1 MSHEGSRKAIF
12 AALLANLG
20 IAVAKLIGFAV
31 TRASSMLAE
40 GIHSMADTGNQLL
53 LLLGARRAAKAPDDI
68 HQFGYARE
76 RYFWAFVVAI
86 VLFTLGGVFSV
97 IEGIEKIGN
106 PHEIDQPS
114 WAIGILLVALV
125 LEGLSFRTALAEA
138 RPLRKGMSLVRFV
151 HKTKSPELPVVILE
165 DAAALFGLII
175 ALFAVSMSAATGNPA
190 WDAWGT
196 VVIGLL
202 LVVIASVLG
211 IEMKSLLIGESAGH
225 DERSDITASI
235 EASDRVVRVI
245 HIRTEY
251 LGPDDL
257 LVAAKVHFDES
268 LSMRDLASAIDE
280 VEAAVRAANRSVRQ
294 MFIEPDITR

>member
-1 MSHEGSRKAIF
+1 MSHDGSKKAIF
-12 AALLANLG
+12 AALTANLG
-20 IAVAKLIGFAV
+20 IAIAKLIGFAV

-40 GIHSMADTGNQLL
+40 GIHSLADTGNQLL
-53 LLLGARRAAKAPDDI
+53 LLLGSRKASRAPDDQ

-97 IEGIEKIGN
+97 VEGIGKLRN
-106 PHEIDQPS
+106 PHEIDQVA
-114 WAIGILLVALV
+114 WAIGILVVALV

-138 RPLRKGMSLVRFV
+138 RPARLGMSLARFV
-151 HKTKSPELPVVILE
+151 HRTKSPELPVVILE
-165 DAAALFGLII
+165 DFAALIGLAV
-175 ALFAVSMSAATGNPA
+175 ALAAVSASAATGNPA

-202 LVVIASVLG
+202 LVVIASILG
-211 IEMKSLLIGESAGH
+211 VEMKSLLIGESAGENERH
-225 DERSDITASI
+225 DIVTAIEGSDH
-235 EASDRVVRVI
+235 VVRVI

-268 LSMRDLASAIDE
+268 LTIRDLATAIDT
-280 VEAAVRAANRSVRQ
+280 VEASVRAAHKSVRQ
-294 MFIEPDITR
+294 LFIEPDITR